1 MGNSTLDPLFQRWPD
16 ERLAIVTKGGP
27 VSIFEPL
34 KRRQDVRTNSFNEL
48 KRVMQCRCL
57 GYAPMNEQIPTPS
70 WDAGPRTIDD
80 YLATLTNDKR
90 AALEE
95 LREIIRGAI
104 PAAEECVTYG
114 LAAFLFNGR
123 TLVGFGATDSHCAF
137 YPMSSNTVQR
147 LKEDLKNY
155 DTSKGTVR
163 FQPDKPLPGDLVHRL
178 IKDRLAENG
187 MPHEAF
193 GTTSKNLNSALA

>member
-1 MGNSTLDPLFQRWPD
+1 
-16 ERLAIVTKGGP
+16 
-27 VSIFEPL
+27 VSIFDPL

-48 KRVMQCRCL
+48 KRVMQCGCS
-57 GYAPMNEQIPTPS
+57 GYAAMNEQMPTPS

-80 YLATLTNDKR
+80 YLAALSNDKR
-90 AALEE
+90 VALEE
-95 LREIIRGAI
+95 LREIIGGAI

-114 LAAFLFNGR
+114 LAAFLFKGR
-123 TLVGFGATDSHCAF
+123 TLVGFGAADSHCAF
-137 YPMSSNTVQR
+137 YPMSSNTVER

-163 FQPDKPLPGDLVHRL
+163 FQPDKPLPGYLVHRL

-187 MPHEAF
+187 MAHEAF
-193 GTTSKNLNSALA
+193 GTTSKDLN

>member
-1 MGNSTLDPLFQRWPD
+1 
-16 ERLAIVTKGGP
+16 
-27 VSIFEPL
+27 VSIFELL

-48 KRVMQCRCL
+48 KRVMQCGCS
-57 GYAPMNEQIPTPS
+57 GYAAMNEQMPTPS

-80 YLATLTNDKR
+80 YLAALSNDKR
-90 AALEE
+90 AALKE

-123 TLVGFGATDSHCAF
+123 TLVGFGATDSHCA
-137 YPMSSNTVQR
+137 
-147 LKEDLKNY
+147 KNY

-163 FQPDKPLPGDLVHRL
+163 FQPDKPLPGYLVHRL

-187 MPHEAF
+187 MAHEAF
-193 GTTSKNLNSALA
+193 GTTSKDLN

>member
-1 MGNSTLDPLFQRWPD
+1 
-16 ERLAIVTKGGP
+16 

-48 KRVMQCRCL
+48 KRVTQCRCL
-57 GYAPMNEQIPTPS
+57 GYAPMNEQ
-70 WDAGPRTIDD
+70 AGPRTIDD
-80 YLATLTNDKR
+80 YLAALTNDKR

-155 DTSKGTVR
+155 DTSKGIVR

-187 MPHEAF
+187 MPREAF
-193 GTTSKNLNSALA
+193 GTASKDLNSALA